1 MQWYL
6 DIVDRARTNA
16 MAIVQAPIRHP
27 VFNPTLP
34 TLDEIEDG
42 VRDILASGQVTVGRY
57 VAELENEVCELTGVK
72 HAVAVSSG
80 TSGLLLLLR
89 ALNLRSGSEVITPS
103 FTFAA
108 TSQALLWLGLK
119 PVFCDCESESFTMDA
134 AAAEALITERTSAIY
149 PVCVFGVPGDLD
161 AYQKLADKYGLIL
174 LYDSAQGLGSTYKGK
189 PLGNFGVGEVFS
201 LSPTKV
207 VTSLEGGLLTT
218 NYDEIA
224 ECVRRMRDY
233 GKGPDGQNMISL
245 GLSARM
251 TEFNALV
258 GCWSLA
264 RIDMWLRNR
273 AIIMARYR
281 ERLSVIPG
289 ISFQRIPDYCT
300 SSRNYMVILLDPER
314 SPITRDELY
323 ERLKECGIQTKRYFY
338 PPLHNQTL
346 FRDIDPE
353 ASARLPVTE
362 RISARSLALPM
373 YSHMSLELV
382 DYICD
387 RILEFACC

>member
-1 MQWYL
+1 M
-6 DIVDRARTNA
+6 DV
-16 MAIVQAPIRHP
+16 
-27 VFNPTLP
+27 
-34 TLDEIEDG
+34 E
-42 VRDILASGQVTVGRY
+42 
-57 VAELENEVCELTGVK
+57 VAEILV
-72 HAVAVSSG
+72 
-80 TSGLLLLLR
+80 
-89 ALNLRSGSEVITPS
+89 
-103 FTFAA
+103 
-108 TSQALLWLGLK
+108 
-119 PVFCDCESESFTMDA
+119 
-134 AAAEALITERTSAIY
+134 TERTSALY
-149 PVCVFGVPGDLD
+149 PGCVFGVPGDLD
-161 AYQKLADKYGLIL
+161 AYQRLADRYGLIL
-174 LYDSAQGLGSTYKGK
+174 FDDSAQGLGSTYKGK
-189 PLGNFGVGEVFS
+189 ALGNFGVGEVFS

-207 VTSLEGGLLTT
+207 VTSLEGGLVTT
-218 NYDEIA
+218 NNDEVA

-264 RIDMWLRNR
+264 RIDLWLRNR

-281 ERLSVIPG
+281 ERLGVVPG
-289 ISFQRIPDYCT
+289 ISFQKMPDHCI

-323 ERLKECGIQTKRYFY
+323 ERLKEIGIQTKRYFY
-338 PPLHNQTL
+338 PALHNQTL

-353 ASARLPVTE
+353 VSTRLPVTE

-373 YSHMSLELV
+373 YSHMSLEQV

-387 RILEFACC
+387 RILELACR